1 MAKRRKPISFDT
13 TLRNPERIP
22 QFISVLSN
30 FEGET
35 LDNDTAILLEATII
49 QQKIFQPTQ
58 RTLGNYTKEYS
69 SKFKFHAKDQ
79 SDKAFENVKK
89 YFFEWLTQNPG
100 ETDIEKIVYLLE
112 NTITSHKE
120 SGWRGGWESRL
131 HTQFN
136 FLNELGL
143 VRVVKSKKILIS
155 DTGKLMIKNYHNG
168 YKIDDSTA
176 EFNEQSA
183 FLIAFSKYQTNNPYR
198 QNTVRLNFLPLVLNL
213 LLYVKNNYDK
223 PGISRQDLSFVIV
236 WGDNDFKSLGDY
248 IFKFREKFGYRTS
261 DELVYEYAM
270 NLLNSESSN
279 LKPQKASAEFIKSKQ
294 NDYKFSKITRET
306 PDEVIRKL
314 RLTMLIS
321 LRGGGRF
328 IDINTNEINK
338 VNHVVEMYSTNTNFD
353 SEKIDYLN
361 YMGQTDQKLIFDK
374 HEEISST
381 KNNFKNKVI
390 SDWAKKN
397 DWNFLK
403 NETTICI
410 SNNKSSNDRILKYLE
425 KPVRLEFLVAITLKK
440 ALPNSDVLPNYLT
453 DDEGIPF
460 TTAMGKSNNSV
471 GADIDIF
478 EDTIHAIAEPTL
490 SNSRSFQTDHEI
502 PSIRTHVIE
511 TVKKDKLEETKYK
524 EWFAIFIAPT
534 IIRDVGDTVAVV
546 KHINNVNI
554 YPWEILDL
562 IEFSKEVSSIKDY
575 QTIRSYAIPQR
586 I

>member
-22 QFISVLSN
+22 RFISVLSD

-35 LDNDTAILLEATII
+35 LNDENAILLEATII
-49 QQKIFQPTQ
+49 QQKIFQPTKK
-58 RTLGNYTKEYS
+58 TLGSYTRKYG
-69 SKFKFHAKDQ
+69 SKFKFYAKDQ
-79 SDKAFENVKK
+79 SDNAIENVRK
-89 YFFEWLTQNPG
+89 YFSEWEKQDAG

-155 DTGKLMIKNYHNG
+155 DTGKLMIENYHKG
-168 YKIDDSTA
+168 HKINDSSA
-176 EFNEQSA
+176 DFKEQSA
-183 FLIAFSKYQTNNPYR
+183 FLIAFSKYQINNPYR
-198 QNTVRLNFLPLVLNL
+198 QNTIKINFLPLVLNL
-213 LLYVKNNYDK
+213 LLYVKKNYDK
-223 PGISRQDLSFVIV
+223 PGISRQDISFVIV
-236 WGDNDFKSLGDY
+236 WGDNDFRSLGDY

-270 NLLNSESSN
+270 NLLNSESRN
-279 LKPQKASAEFIKSKQ
+279 LKPQKASEEFIKSKQ
-294 NDYKFSKITRET
+294 KDYKFRKITRET

-338 VNHVVEMYSTNTNFD
+338 INHVVEMYSANTNFD
-353 SEKIDYLN
+353 NEKIDYLK
-361 YMGQTDQKLIFDK
+361 YMGRIDKRLIFDK
-374 HEEISST
+374 QEEISSA
-381 KNNFKNKVI
+381 KNELKSKVI

-397 DWNFLK
+397 DWNFFK

-410 SNNKSSNDRILKYLE
+410 SSNKSSNDMILKYLE
-425 KPVRLEFLVAITLKK
+425 KPVRLEFLVAIVLKK
-440 ALPNSDVLPNYLT
+440 ALPNLDVLPNYLT

-460 TTAMGKSNNSV
+460 TTAMGKSKNRV

-478 EDTIHAIAEPTL
+478 ENTIHAIAEPTL

-511 TVKKDKLEETKYK
+511 TVKKDKLEENKYK

-534 IIRDVGDTVAVV
+534 ISRDIGDTVAAV

-562 IEFSKEVSSIKDY
+562 IEFSKNVSSIGDY
-575 QTIRSYAIPQR
+575 KAIRSYAIPQR